1 MDAKLDEILQKTA
14 EYIGVAQQEIDR
26 HNDRRDAF
34 LKRAG
39 EVAEKLASKGVIQPD
54 AVQSFNT
61 KISENET
68 EVWSLVEKLADA
80 LSVDSMGTDATGKVA
95 AQGKVLDPFE
105 RWILFG
111 NPRAEGPGPSN
122 GMLE

>member
-1 MDAKLDEILQKTA
+1 MDAKIDEVLQKTA

-26 HNDRRDAF
+26 HNDRRTAF
-34 LKRAG
+34 LKRAA
-39 EVAEKLASKGVIQPD
+39 EAAEKLASKGVIAKD
-54 AVQSFNT
+54 ALPAFNQ

-80 LSVDSMGTDATGKVA
+80 LSVDSMGADATGKVA
-95 AQGKVLDPFE
+95 ATGAKLDPFE

-111 NPRAEGPGPSN
+111 NPRAEGPGPSD